1 VTDGVTLRRA
11 DAGDGDA
18 LGDVWL
24 SAWYAT
30 FDFPPSH
37 PDTDVRTWLKS
48 EMLPAH
54 EVWVATDPDGAVVG
68 FLALS
73 DAMVDHLYIAPAWI
87 GRGVGTDLLAL
98 AKARRPEGLDL
109 YCFQVNG
116 RARRFY
122 ESRGFSV
129 IAEGDGSN
137 NEEHQP
143 DLRYAWRP

>member
-1 VTDGVTLRRA
+1 VSDGFAIRRA
-11 DAGDGDA
+11 DAADGDA
-18 LGDVWL
+18 LGEVWL

-37 PDTDVRTWLKS
+37 PDDDVRAWLKA

-54 EVWVATDPDGAVVG
+54 EVWVAADDAGAVVG
-68 FLALS
+68 FIALS
-73 DAMVDHLYIAPAWI
+73 DAMVDQLYITPAWI
-87 GRGVGTDLLAL
+87 GRGVGSRLLSL
-98 AKARRPEGLDL
+98 AKERRPDGLDL
-109 YCFQVNG
+109 YCFQANG

-129 IAEGDGSN
+129 IAEGDGTN

-143 DLRYAWRP
+143 DLRYAWRR

>member
-30 FDFPPSH
+30 FDFPPAH
-37 PDTDVRTWLKS
+37 PDADVRAWLKA

-54 EVWVATDPDGAVVG
+54 EVWVATDPDGEVVG

-73 DAMVDHLYIAPAWI
+73 DAMVDHLYITPAWI

-122 ESRGFSV
+122 EGRGFTV
-129 IAEGDGSN
+129 IAEGDGSS

>member
-1 VTDGVTLRRA
+1 MRDGIALRRA
-11 DAGDGDA
+11 GASDGDA

-24 SAWYAT
+24 SAWHAT
-30 FDFPPSH
+30 FDFPPAH
-37 PDTDVRTWLKS
+37 PDDAVRTWLKD

-54 EVWVATDPDGAVVG
+54 EVWVAADRGDRVVG

-73 DAMVDHLYIAPAWI
+73 DTMVDQLYLAPDWI
-87 GRGVGTDLLAL
+87 GRGVGSRLLAL
-98 AKARRPEGLDL
+98 AKARRPAGLDL
-109 YCFQVNG
+109 YCFQVND

-122 ESRGFSV
+122 EARGFSV
-129 IAEGDGSN
+129 VAEGDGTN